1 MNRYRIY
8 GLIIETEA
16 TFIQLEKA
24 GADEGD
30 AGNTIFIRQEKCAD
44 EVVSAV
50 QKADAMKLKYVIS
63 SETSSFFNKG
73 GYYMIRN
80 GREIIFETKEGYT
93 PSTVSAWLLG
103 YCMAILLYERRTI
116 AIHCSAVTGKDGA
129 FLISGEM
136 GAGKSSLTRKM
147 LERGF
152 GIMADDVAA
161 VRLSDKE
168 GVSDQSGVHD
178 SAAECAYVYP
188 AFPYQKLCRNEVES
202 RNFDMDE
209 LIYIDETKDK
219 FLVPVKDKFVSKPQK
234 LQFMIYLLVGETE
247 DVAVQK
253 LSGLNQLMAI
263 RRNVFLHRLT
273 GDWEN
278 SREYGELCLKIAS
291 KCPVYMIVRPAT
303 GNSQD
308 KIADIVE
315 KIYRGIEV

>member
-1 MNRYRIY
+1 MDAHSRVWYLLHKCNR
-8 GLIIETEA
+8 A
-16 TFIQLEKA
+16 
-24 GADEGD
+24 
-30 AGNTIFIRQEKCAD
+30 
-44 EVVSAV
+44 
-50 QKADAMKLKYVIS
+50 
-63 SETSSFFNKG
+63 
-73 GYYMIRN
+73 
-80 GREIIFETKEGYT
+80 
-93 PSTVSAWLLG
+93 
-103 YCMAILLYERRTI
+103 RRK
-116 AIHCSAVTGKDGA
+116 H
-129 FLISGEM
+129 
-136 GAGKSSLTRKM
+136 
-147 LERGF
+147 
-152 GIMADDVAA
+152 VA
-161 VRLSDKE
+161 S
-168 GVSDQSGVHD
+168 
-178 SAAECAYVYP
+178 
-188 AFPYQKLCRNEVES
+188 N
-202 RNFDMDE
+202 M

-315 KIYRGIEV
+315 KIYRGIDV